1 MSNTT
6 PAAPEPGAAGPAN
19 PNLANQGPEPERQR
33 RFPLGVAIACVVA
46 GIALL
51 VLLLPEVLLYPE
63 EPPAPEPP
71 NYEQE
76 LITLKAHNDAL
87 QDEVERMEQ
96 LLGAGICRVEDGTLT
111 PTAPG
116 ATPPGTTPPG
126 PTPGTVPDP
135 NQPAPAPG
143 TTPTPAPAPGTQGSA
158 PEILTPEQAGAV
170 PAAGGP
176 AVPLPRLLDQSVAL
190 VIALYPNGQGY
201 GTGSGFAV
209 APGQVATNR
218 HVVEGAA
225 ELWVVNPALG
235 GAQPAKLV
243 AATPGSVL
251 GQQDYALL
259 AVEGGQALPP
269 LAFAEQGAGPE
280 RLTAVVAAGFPGM
293 LLSSDADYQ
302 RLVEGD
308 GSAVPSLVLTQGI
321 VTVVQA
327 GGAVPLV
334 VHSAQV
340 SPGNSGGP
348 LVDLCG
354 RVVGINTFVQGDQT
368 AAHVNYALSGGDLL
382 GFLKANGVAP
392 QSSAGACNPTA
403 VTASTAEPD

>member
-6 PAAPEPGAAGPAN
+6 PAAPEPAAP
-19 PNLANQGPEPERQR
+19 GPEPERQR

-63 EPPAPEPP
+63 APPAPEPP

-111 PTAPG
+111 PTAPSG
-116 ATPPGTTPPG
+116 TTPPGTTPPG
-126 PTPGTVPDP
+126 TTPPGTTPGTVPDP
-135 NQPAPAPG
+135 AQPAPAPG
-143 TTPTPAPAPGTQGSA
+143 TAPTPAPAPGTQGSA

-170 PAAGGP
+170 PLP
-176 AVPLPRLLDQSVAL
+176 ALLDQSVAL

-209 APGQVATNR
+209 APGRLATNR

-243 AATPGSVL
+243 AATPGSTL
-251 GQQDYALL
+251 GEQDYALL

-280 RLTAVVAAGFPGM
+280 RLTGVVAAGFPGM

-382 GFLKANGVAP
+382 GFLKANGVTP
-392 QSSAGACNPTA
+392 RSIAGACNPTA
-403 VTASTAEPD
+403 VTASTGEPD

>member
-1 MSNTT
+1 MSNSTA
-6 PAAPEPGAAGPAN
+6 AAPEPATPGPD
-19 PNLANQGPEPERQR
+19 PERQR

-76 LITLKAHNDAL
+76 LVTLKAHNDAL
-87 QDEVERMEQ
+87 QEEVQRMEQ
-96 LLGAGICRVEDGTLT
+96 LLGAGVCRVEDGTLT
-111 PTAPG
+111 DPATPG
-116 ATPPGTTPPG
+116 STPPGTTPGTIPDPSQPA
-126 PTPGTVPDP
+126 PTPGT
-135 NQPAPAPG
+135 
-143 TTPTPAPAPGTQGSA
+143 TPAPAPGTQGSA
-158 PEILTPEQAGAV
+158 PEILTPQQAGAV
-170 PAAGGP
+170 PAADGP
-176 AVPLPRLLDQSVAL
+176 AVPLPQLLDQSVTL
-190 VIALYPNGQGY
+190 VIALYPGGRGY

-218 HVVEGAA
+218 HVVEGAS
-225 ELWVVNPALG
+225 ELWVVNPAIG
-235 GAQPAKLV
+235 GAQPARVV
-243 AATPGSVL
+243 AATPGSTL

-269 LAFAEQGAGPE
+269 LAFAEQAAGPE
-280 RLTAVVAAGFPGM
+280 RLTNVVAAGFPGM

-302 RLVEGD
+302 RLIEGD

-340 SPGNSGGP
+340 SAGNSGGP

-368 AAHVNYALSGGDLL
+368 AAHVNYALGGADLL
-382 GFLKANGVAP
+382 GFLKANGAAP
-392 QSSAGACNPTA
+392 QTVAGACNPAAVAATA
-403 VTASTAEPD
+403 QQD